1 MRGATWFTALAGGQA
16 PELRHSAAVWAAD
29 AALEGEH
36 ARFIAVVP
44 DPANRFP
51 RARHGEVGIEQARA
65 LALEVRA
72 VIGQA
77 MRPIVAI
84 VDVRSQAYGR
94 QEEVLGLHR
103 ACADAVAAYAE
114 ARRAGHPLI
123 ALIVGRA
130 MSGAFLAH
138 GYQANRI
145 LALDDPEVLVHAM
158 SKEAAARVTRRTVA
172 ELEALGEEV
181 LPMSYSIRAYE
192 QLGLLHALIGG
203 VNADAPSKDD
213 VLRVKDELVR
223 AVHDARQGPRDLSSR
238 LASPQAH
245 RTRAASLEVRRLMA
259 RQWNA

>member
-1 MRGATWFTALAGGQA
+1 MRGATWFTALTDGQA
-16 PELRHSAAVWAAD
+16 PEQRHSAAIWAAD
-29 AALEGEH
+29 APLGDEQ
-36 ARFIAVVP
+36 ARFIAVVA

-65 LALEVRA
+65 LALEVHA
-72 VIGQA
+72 IIGQA
-77 MRPIVAI
+77 KRPIVAI

-94 QEEVLGLHR
+94 EEEVLGLHR
-103 ACADAVAAYAE
+103 ACASAVAAYAE
-114 ARRAGHPLI
+114 ARRAGHPVI

-158 SKEAAARVTRRTVA
+158 SKEAAARVTRRTVK
-172 ELEALGEEV
+172 ELETLGEEV

-192 QLGLLHALIGG
+192 KLGLLHALLGG
-203 VNADAPSKDD
+203 VNADAPSNAD
-213 VLRVKDELVR
+213 VVRVKDELVR
-223 AVHDARQGPRDLSSR
+223 AVHDARMSPADLSSR
-238 LASPQAH
+238 LASPQAR

-259 RQWNA
+259 LQWNG